1 MYGGVIIRENLI
13 KASFIIGIIL
23 VVLSPTLGSG
33 MADNFVRVYGSFDVN
48 YYVMMVYNFSSMLRF
63 IGGILMVP
71 TLFKK
76 FLKKMEN
83 V

>member
-48 YYVMMVYNFSSMLRF
+48 YYVMMVYNFSSMLRC

-71 TLFKK
+71 ALFEK

>member
-13 KASFIIGIIL
+13 KASFIVGIIL

-33 MADNFVRVYGSFDVN
+33 MADNFVRVYGTSDFN

-71 TLFKK
+71 ALFEK
-76 FLKKMEN
+76 FLKKTKN

>member
-13 KASFIIGIIL
+13 KASFIVGIIL

-33 MADNFVRVYGSFDVN
+33 MADNFVRVYGSSDFN

-71 TLFKK
+71 ALFEK
-76 FLKKMEN
+76 FLKKTKN